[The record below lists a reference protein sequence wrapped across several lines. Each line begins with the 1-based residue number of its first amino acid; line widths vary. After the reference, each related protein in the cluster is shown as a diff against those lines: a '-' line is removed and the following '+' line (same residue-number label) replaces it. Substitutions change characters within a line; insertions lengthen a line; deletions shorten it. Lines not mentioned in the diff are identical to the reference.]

1 MRTSKKLLSFFLAV
15 VMVVTTCS
23 VGFTAFAKSNDNP
36 LWQTTGVD
44 ADSAFNTLN
53 KLADNLPSLLMGIDV
68 IKNAVYEKG
77 AKKFGTTVDK
87 LSDEQKKQIESET
100 TLQDLLGVLQ
110 PTLIGALAS
119 TSQSDFVR
127 DIYGDTTTGDLS
139 SYNYLS
145 GSTGSVDYYTL
156 AALCYNYKD
165 NSSLSKESR
174 EQLEEW
180 LYGAKDDRT
189 LSGRDASGKT
199 VKYSA
204 NSLWY
209 LATLYQQQ
217 ASNDEE
223 IIAKVNEIGQRYN
236 QAFKDQKI
244 FNLSLDGNSYIGST
258 YETASL
264 YQLKQ
269 CDYALTAEDQAVVD
283 DRISV
288 YNKMMEVYGV
298 GIKVNDVAELLYY
311 GFGMGASAVQA
322 SLYIKLIQDGGLN
335 LTASVEAS
343 GMTGAP
349 LTMNGFK
356 INATENNIFA
366 RVEAGLCESMGVNN
380 IASAIKKMM
389 GMGES
394 DELDADTLNT
404 LSNFL
409 VDGVINS
416 DLLTTAILEKHVNA
430 YESSYYPYLL
440 KGLAVNFGN
449 NGEPMSLD
457 EINAA
462 INAQLPKGYSKDWK
476 DGDTFFISD
485 EELDQLH
492 DLLNNIAWL
501 NGLDK
506 DGKGQTLVT
515 DLFNDG
521 AVTFTDSY
529 GDGKKKTIKIPD
541 SLKGSGTLDF
551 WYQIANLYSRQNID
565 SGSASLK
572 SNNYIA
578 LMKAFSGDYPKEV
591 KISKTEYTAS
601 NSLVDYSNSDEG
613 TGINKNEN
621 SKTGYSKAD
630 IQKWADNSYNYIVTK
645 TLSKN
650 LGIDVNELG
659 KPKTSAY
666 KYDEK
671 FIMNDLID
679 IDTVFNKIIEKK
691 TALQTDVVL
700 TDDQKAIL
708 NGDSTDLTGSVGTE
722 IVNIILNNTIGDI
735 VNPNTSTGAVVDK
748 VLKSLL
754 KTNVNLQAVL
764 TDIWSDL
771 VDNPI
776 KTIVNLLPVLA
787 VLVNEL
793 IEPILFAEAGDAQK
807 STNTGLL
814 YDVLGDG
821 ALGEM
826 NAKSGSYIGID
837 QLSWDLNSLLP
848 QLMHWLK
855 NDGSYESAGGTY
867 WNDGNA
873 KTGYLSYYNNLGYE
887 TKDYTA
893 NDLISDTNLV
903 LKYDKV
909 IDKNGKELTY
919 KESKDEEG
927 KTVYTYSYNG
937 NTADNLTDLLANI
950 PSATRF
956 NVQYTYEAG
965 VPRITGIYIAD
976 KALKYAKIS
985 DLKDILSGAI
995 TAQDGQIGT
1004 GIYEVVDELAT
1015 LFTNAVDTY
1024 VNTPELRNQVKG
1036 YANDGTDAAVNRGL
1050 NNITVALPQLFDIM
1064 ENLGADKYGVPENAW
1079 TYCYEGKI
1087 VVGKDPS
1094 TGDDGVVSNA
1104 KMTEFKNFAANPDP
1118 VKIFDCFAQI
1128 FVEDWLDAILG
1139 LVNNVIS
1146 VDGSEFSKNLPIV
1159 TGLLNS
1165 VGGFGESS
1173 ALTDLFNS
1181 IFQITR
1187 ESDYSFTFEKQSSG
1201 FVGLDKDNAYFL
1213 ITNVS
1218 KLVDVIKAL
1227 IDSFKQ
1233 SGDDNGNGDG
1243 TTSLSAIAMNALA
1256 NNTDASAASDT
1267 PMSPVDLSNYTNDE
1281 IGTVDK
1287 TIAKLDSML
1296 SSLLVDSSINGYNLS
1311 KTSNIVTGVVSLL
1324 SNYIGADASNQVID
1338 LLNTYLYYLNGEDQ
1352 RSADS
1357 DGNVDPKDIYTN
1369 EGLTTVVVRTFALVE
1384 SLVANLTDKYAYTYT
1399 YKDNGSDKEAKY
1411 NLISEAVN
1419 GLISPDSLAV
1429 RIKETE
1435 FGGASKQIKKLES
1448 WSDAIEKDGT
1458 INVDINWGITKG
1470 DRDEFLSAFSASIR
1484 ILTSIAG
1491 VILLDTGIYE
1501 NALYPALNAIAQQTG
1516 IKIDTPKELADA
1528 SNEYRDELVKGLVNP
1543 LVSWLDTFLQKP
1555 VTTLINTITGLSA
1568 VLDDTNTK
1576 AGTVASIVSGAVT
1589 PVQNELN
1596 GAANILKLT
1605 SSKLGALSPT
1615 LASLLEKV
1623 SSDTFD
1629 QFTKV
1634 NGKQEL
1640 GFKINDVALSGNNI
1654 IPIVNTILAK
1664 FGIKLNNINWNF
1676 VSKCTPG
1683 QAVIYVLEYL
1693 VDTVLAND
1701 NLKVISDLIGGDN
1714 IVSTI
1719 ISAIQSG
1726 KIDAHALLK
1735 VINKVLNLTQSPT
1748 LFAWSFEQYL
1758 QQAVEGFAYPQGI
1771 TKAQADEAAQDID
1784 AVINNIFPVLAS
1796 LGVNLGGNNLKDI
1809 LSSNVFKNEFIT
1821 KLVFTIYSGISSNA
1835 TVASVM
1841 SSLGVASSPAD
1852 VAKLLTDTSY
1862 GATFT
1867 DAANFLASASSWD
1880 ALVKTETKNKCDCG
1894 EANCTAGSTTTK
1906 TYPTINW
1913 GFKDGAA
1920 NAQQGFVNALVAVL
1934 RPLYPVISILLNEG
1948 SADVGS
1954 VVTEIL
1960 KTIDSQ
1966 TKTLTFKNGILT
1978 ITVKDEKNAD
1988 SKDSVIKIDVN
1999 SALKN
2004 LKIYG
2009 TNAYNS
2015 AIIPLM
2021 EALGAKNI
2029 KTDAEY
2035 KNDIAQAKDNLLLDI
2050 LNPIVGANNS
2060 ILNDIVANPLETIC
2074 TMLPNLAV
2082 FIDANGLSQ
2091 FVANLI
2097 APITQVIYGLSD
2109 VLDVN
2114 SVLSYVLGYY
2124 VENKSFKG
2132 LSADDI
2138 VAVIAGTKSV
2148 KPLGDVVG
2156 NLIGMGEGKLTIDL
2170 SNLSTL
2176 NLQDAVVPIINFI
2189 LSDTN
2194 IIKASKKST
2203 TSCPCSSSKC
2213 PNKLTDAQIKENE
2226 KANETSEKIIGYVH
2240 QIKISNI
2247 NWNFLASLGDR
2258 VTYTSKATDLNGNAL
2273 TGKKLVNVDYGK
2285 TLITV
2290 LRYVLNTVK
2299 NNINPLN
2306 SILTNIDAIAKNDTL
2321 KAIISNVITQIKTHS
2336 ADQIIV
2342 GLYYFF
2348 VGEPT
2353 DAYWDFTGYKTK
2365 KSTFKFPK
2373 GVNASDVAALVSFLD
2388 GIIDEADL
2396 GALLNQYLY
2405 TDSLINTLAKAI
2417 YTNIEKVKI
2426 NDKLS
2431 LGDILALLD
2440 VNVTANSF
2448 ADLLVNSK
2456 YGETAQFKS
2465 ASDAIKAAG
2474 SFAKVDF
2481 DKLSWGVKDQ
2491 KTFLNALV
2499 AVLRPLYG
2507 VLDVVIADG
2516 QLNILE
2522 GISIPGSNGYEN
2534 SIVPLLEALG
2544 CENILSYDKY
2554 LKNVNKA
2561 YDNLLLDI
2569 LNPLFGFVDS
2579 VVSSPLDTIASAL
2592 PNLALFI
2599 GNNGITQLVVNLITP
2614 VTQVIKAVAPVIDV
2628 DALLYDLTKVELNG
2642 KKISVTKLDE
2652 FLGQYTDGGKL
2663 IATLN
2668 SFLTTT
2674 GISIPE
2680 IDWLGLASL
2689 GKTTKASSAVKVIGD
2704 RLVVKADTSKVII
2717 AVLRYV
2723 LDAVL
2728 SNADAIKGLIGDSYK
2743 GTLKDILDMIFGM
2756 NADQLLALVFRL
2768 VNITQSPTEVFW
2780 SYKEYEHQMSKFKY
2794 PDGISA
2800 EDAENAVGQLDGA
2813 VDGVMALL
2821 NSLGVVSSSNLQGVV
2836 GDLLFTNEM
2845 VTKLA
2850 SALYG
2855 ALDTDKISPYLSMAG
2870 IDVTTKG
2877 VAKLLTDKSYGK
2889 TFTLAAKTIKSAKS
2903 WSKVTK
2909 VNWGFT
2915 DGAANA
2921 QQGFINAVTA
2931 VLRPFLD
2938 ILGPFLNGSNLEL
2951 GNILYGVVVGL
2962 DINTG
2967 NKKKGETLVSLKNGK
2982 LTIKTQSNGKYSTAL
2997 SLNLANL
3004 KTLKTLNL
3012 YGSNGYENAIV
3023 PLLDV
3028 LQVEN
3033 SQIKTFDQ
3041 YVKDCEKAKDNI
3053 LLDVLNPLMSFVSN
3067 VLDKPFDT
3075 LTSVLPNLAYFID
3088 NGGIPQLLDNL
3099 LSPVTAFLK
3108 DAKKQGVDVDKIIKM
3123 IAGKDLGTIIT
3134 KALKINGVKIKLSLT
3149 NLKACNIDDVV
3160 YPLVTSLLK
3169 STGIVLPY
3177 FDFATIASHGEAV
3190 TSTSKA
3196 ENAEGKFTNKEVIG
3210 NKGEVLVALLRYIS
3224 DTLIKNAKTL
3234 KSLISN
3240 IDAIKKND
3248 MLKSIITSVFN
3259 TIGIAEKDD
3268 IVRAVFYFLKSEPT
3282 NAFWDYTAYKTGTFD
3297 FSYPEGIDTDFL
3309 KNLPPMLDGL
3319 VGGLLDLNATIGGLI
3334 FKDDIINSLATGLY
3348 GAIEGVKVGDGS
3360 LTSLLAQ
3367 TGIDFSTKN
3376 VAKLLTDEAY
3386 GQTYESQAKIIAAAG
3401 SWSKVNKD
3409 SLKWGVKDADT
3420 FFHAL
3425 VAVLRPIYG
3434 VLDVLLNDAS
3444 LGIFNIVRIPGSNG
3458 YTSSIVP
3465 LMEAFSMYNIK
3476 TQYQYRQDIKEA
3488 YDNILLDI
3496 INPLWDKVED
3506 ILSAPLETLFAIL
3519 PNLALFIGNDG
3530 LCQIIDNLL
3539 TPVSALVD
3547 AIKPVVNLNDLLTAV
3562 LSALNVDLNSTLA
3575 KIGITNFSLDIYN
3588 LNATLKPL
3596 LGGDAIIPLVNNLL
3610 GLIKIGGQ
3618 PLGLKLND
3626 VNWLQLA
3633 SHGKTIVSAS
3643 QAATY
3648 GARIYVEGDSSETLI
3663 AVLRY
3668 LIETVNAGDNFD
3680 KINNLIGGLLGDG
3693 SNSTVSDVV
3702 NQVLGMLQG
3711 DTDKV
3716 IADLV
3721 DLLQTLA

>member
-68 IKNAVYEKG
+68 VKNAVYEKG

-87 LSDEQKKQIESET
+87 LTDEQKKQIESET

-127 DIYGDTTTGDLS
+127 NIYGDTATGDLS

-145 GSTGSVDYYTL
+145 GSEGTVDYYTL

-217 ASNDEE
+217 TSNEEE
-223 IIAKVNEIGQRYN
+223 IIAKVTEIGQRYN
-236 QAFKDQKI
+236 KAFKDQKI
-244 FNLSLDGNSYIGST
+244 FNLSLDGESYIGST

-288 YNKMMEVYGV
+288 YNKMMDVYGI

-335 LTASVEAS
+335 LTASVESS
-343 GMTGAP
+343 GVTGTP

-366 RVEAGLCESMGVNN
+366 RVEAALCESMGVKNLD
-380 IASAIKKMM
+380 SAIKKLM

-409 VDGVINS
+409 IDGVINA
-416 DLLTTAILEKHVNA
+416 DLLTKALLEKHINA

-449 NGEPMSLD
+449 DGEPMSLD

-462 INAQLPKGYSKDWK
+462 IDAQLPKGYSKDWK

-506 DGKGQTLVT
+506 NGKGQTLVT
-515 DLFNDG
+515 DLFRDG
-521 AVTFTDSY
+521 TVTFTDSY

-541 SLKGSGTLDF
+541 SLKSSGTLDF

-565 SGSASLK
+565 AGSASLK
-572 SNNYIA
+572 SNNYIS
-578 LMKAFSGDYPKEV
+578 LMKAFSGDYPREV

-621 SKTGYSKAD
+621 SATSYSKAD
-630 IQKWADNSYNYIVTK
+630 IQKWANDSYNYIVTK

-659 KPKTSAY
+659 KPKTNAY

-679 IDTVFNKIIEKK
+679 VDTVFNKIIEKK
-691 TALQTDVVL
+691 TAIQTDVVL
-700 TDDQKAIL
+700 TDAQKAIL
-708 NGDSTDLTGSVGTE
+708 NGDNTDLTGSVGTE
-722 IVNIILNNTIGDI
+722 IVNLILNNTIGDI
-735 VNPNTSTGAVVDK
+735 VNPNTSTGAIVDK

-754 KTNVNLQAVL
+754 KTEVNLQAVL

-793 IEPILFAEAGDAQK
+793 IEPILFAEVGDAQK

-821 ALGEM
+821 ALESM

-837 QLSWDLNSLLP
+837 QLSWDLNALLP

-855 NDGSYESAGGTY
+855 NDGSYESVGGTY

-873 KTGYLSYYNNLGYE
+873 KTGYLSYYNNLGYD

-893 NDLISDTNLV
+893 NDLISDNNLV

-919 KESKDEEG
+919 KESKDKDG

-937 NTADNLTDLLANI
+937 NTADNLTDVLANI

-985 DLKDILSGAI
+985 DLEGILSDAI
-995 TAQDGQIGT
+995 KAQDGQIGT
-1004 GIYEVVDELAT
+1004 GLYEVIDELAT
-1015 LFTNAVDTY
+1015 LFTKAVDTY

-1064 ENLGADKYGVPENAW
+1064 ENLGADKYGVPKNAW
-1079 TYCYEGKI
+1079 TYCYDGKI
-1087 VVGKDPS
+1087 VVGKDAS

-1146 VDGSEFSKNLPIV
+1146 VDDSEFSKNLPIV

-1165 VGGFGESS
+1165 VGGFDKSS

-1187 ESDYSFTFEKQSSG
+1187 ESDYSFTFENQSSG

-1218 KLVDVIKAL
+1218 KLVDVVKAL
-1227 IDSFKQ
+1227 IDSFKK
-1233 SGDDNGNGDG
+1233 SDDNKGNGDG
-1243 TTSLSAIAMNALA
+1243 TTSLSDIAMKALA
-1256 NNTDASAASDT
+1256 NNADVSAASDT
-1267 PMSPVDLSNYTNDE
+1267 QMSPVDLSNYTNDE

-1384 SLVANLTDKYAYTYT
+1384 TLVASLTDKYAYTY
-1399 YKDNGSDKEAKY
+1399 KENGSDKEAKY

-1435 FGGASKQIKKLES
+1435 FGGASKQIKKLDS
-1448 WSDAIEKDGT
+1448 WSDAIEKNGT

-1484 ILTSIAG
+1484 ILTSIVG

-1516 IKIDTPKELADA
+1516 IKIDTPKQLADA
-1528 SNEYRDELVKGLVNP
+1528 SNEYHDELVKGLVNP

-1555 VTTLINTITGLSA
+1555 ATTLINTIIGLSA

-1605 SSKLGALSPT
+1605 SSDLGALSPT
-1615 LASLLEKV
+1615 LASLLEKI

-1634 NGKQEL
+1634 NGNQEL
-1640 GFKINDVALSGNNI
+1640 GFKVNGVALSGNNI

-1664 FGIKLNNINWNF
+1664 FNIKLNNINWNF

-1683 QAVIYVLEYL
+1683 KAVTYVLEYL

-1701 NLKVISDLIGGDN
+1701 NLKAISDLIGGDN

-1726 KIDAHALLK
+1726 DIDAHALLK
-1735 VINKVLNLTQSPT
+1735 LINKVLNLTQNPT

-1758 QQAVEGFAYPQGI
+1758 QQAVEGFTYPQGM

-1809 LSSNVFKNEFIT
+1809 LSANVFKNELIT

-1841 SSLGVASSPAD
+1841 SGLGVVSSPAD

-1894 EANCTAGSTTTK
+1894 EANCTAGTTTTK

-1920 NAQQGFVNALVAVL
+1920 NAQQGFVNALVAAL
-1934 RPLYPVISILLNEG
+1934 RPLYPVVSILLNEG
-1948 SADVGS
+1948 SAEVGTA
-1954 VVTEIL
+1954 VIEIL
-1960 KTIDSQ
+1960 KTIDSES
-1966 TKTLTFKNGILT
+1966 KALTFKNGVLT

-1999 SALKN
+1999 SALKD

-2029 KTDAEY
+2029 KTAAEY
-2035 KNDIAQAKDNLLLDI
+2035 KNSIAQAKDNLLLDI
-2050 LNPIVGANNS
+2050 LNPILGANNS
-2060 ILNDIVANPLETIC
+2060 ILNDIVANPLEAIC
-2074 TMLPNLAV
+2074 TILPNLAV
-2082 FIDANGLSQ
+2082 FFDAEGLSQ
-2091 FVANLI
+2091 FLNNLLAPVTQLISALTEVVDVNAVVAELLDYLFTKGKIDKDVVNNIVAAL
-2097 APITQVIYGLSD
+2097 AGQSNKNLSD
-2109 VLDVN
+2109 VIAAK
-2114 SVLSYVLGYY
+2114 LGMA
-2124 VENKSFKG
+2124 KG
-2132 LSADDI
+2132 SLKVDLNNISAI
-2138 VAVIAGTKSV
+2138 NVS
-2148 KPLGDVVG
+2148 
-2156 NLIGMGEGKLTIDL
+2156 
-2170 SNLSTL
+2170 
-2176 NLQDAVVPIINFI
+2176 DAVVPIINLI
-2189 LSDTN
+2189 LSDPN

-2213 PNKLTDAQIKENE
+2213 PNKLTNAQIKENAA
-2226 KANETSEKIIGYVH
+2226 ANETSEKIIGYVH
-2240 QIKISNI
+2240 QIKIGNI
-2247 NWNFLASLGDR
+2247 DWNLLASLGDR

-2273 TGKKLVNVDYGK
+2273 TGKRLENVDYGK

-2353 DAYWDFTGYKTK
+2353 DTYWDFTGYKTK
-2365 KSTFKFPK
+2365 NSTFKFPK

-2388 GIIDEADL
+2388 AIIDEADL
-2396 GALLNQYLY
+2396 NALLNQYLY
-2405 TDSLINTLAKAI
+2405 TDSLINTLTKAI

-2426 NDKLS
+2426 NNS
-2431 LGDILALLD
+2431 IAIGDILSILD
-2440 VNVTANSF
+2440 VDVTSNGVAN
-2448 ADLLVNSK
+2448 LLVNAK
-2456 YGETAQFKS
+2456 YGETKQFAS
-2465 ASDAIKAAG
+2465 ASEAIKNAG
-2474 SFAKVDF
+2474 SWAKVDF
-2481 DKLSWGVKDQ
+2481 NKLSWGVKDQ

-2507 VLDVVIADG
+2507 VLDAILADG
-2516 QLNILE
+2516 SIAVLK
-2522 GISIPGSNGYEN
+2522 GVTIPGSNAYEN

-2544 CENILSYDKY
+2544 CEKIVSFKQY
-2554 LKNVNKA
+2554 KNDIDKA

-2599 GNNGITQLVVNLITP
+2599 GNDGITQFAVNLITP

-2642 KKISVTKLDE
+2642 KKISITKLDE

-2689 GKTTKASSAVKVIGD
+2689 GKTTKTSSAVKTIGD

-2723 LDAVL
+2723 LNAVL
-2728 SNADAIKGLIGDSYK
+2728 SNANAIKGLLGDSYK
-2743 GTLKDILDMIFGM
+2743 GTLKNILDMIFGM

-2780 SYKEYEHQMSKFKY
+2780 SYKEYKHQMSKFKY

-2821 NSLGVVSSSNLQGVV
+2821 SSLGVVSSSNLQGVV

-2889 TFTLAAKTIKSAKS
+2889 TFTSAAKTIKSAKS

-2909 VNWGFT
+2909 VNWGFK

-2938 ILGPFLNGSNLEL
+2938 VLGPFLNGSNLEL

-2962 DINTG
+2962 DIKTG

-3041 YVKDCEKAKDNI
+3041 YVKDCKKAKDNI

-3088 NGGIPQLLDNL
+3088 NGGVPQLLDNL

-3196 ENAEGKFTNKEVIG
+3196 ENAAGKFTNKEVIA

-3434 VLDVLLNDAS
+3434 VLDVLLNGAS
-3444 LGIFNIVRIPGSNG
+3444 LGIFDIVRIPGSNG

-3575 KIGITNFSLDIYN
+3575 KIGITNFSLDIYD

-3596 LGGDAIIPLVNNLL
+3596 LSGDAIIPLVNNLL

-3668 LIETVNAGDNFD
+3668 LIETVNTGDNFD
-3680 KINNLIGGLLGDG
+3680 KINGLIGGLLGDG
-3693 SNSTVSDVV
+3693 SNATVSDVV